1 MGALL
6 QLVSAEP
13 AVRLAILP
21 KAHEP
26 RVFSASFQERLA
38 QLNRAERELRAM
50 GLRVVWSSFSGQ
62 KPHTHFQRDANVS
75 IASLLE
81 RMGPRTFRD
90 EGGCKL
96 VSGEFEGVIVSWVEP
111 S

>member
-1 MGALL
+1 MPALL
-6 QLVSAEP
+6 QLVNATPSVP
-13 AVRLAILP
+13 QMLSPLH
-21 KAHEP
+21 HEP

-62 KPHTHFQRDANVS
+62 KPHTHFQRDANIS

-90 EGGCKL
+90 EDGCKL